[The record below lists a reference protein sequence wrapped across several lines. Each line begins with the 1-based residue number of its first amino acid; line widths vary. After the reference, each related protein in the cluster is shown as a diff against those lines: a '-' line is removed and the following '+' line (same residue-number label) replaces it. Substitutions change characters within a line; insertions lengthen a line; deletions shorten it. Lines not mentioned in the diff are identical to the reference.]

1 MEEFIIFII
10 LKYQSW
16 RLTDK
21 LTYWLT
27 DSAIRGL
34 YKWSGPSF
42 QQPVSQQ
49 VTILKPPLIPTQKQK
64 NRNTHQCTY
73 TTYEHTIKHTP
84 THTLTQTNKQT
95 EDTPC
100 LSLDVK
106 RGQSLI
112 NLISLD
118 ILLIM
123 KYGLFVTRS
132 NSQISSRGRRLD
144 SSVGC
149 LNPCTCSC
157 STDKVL

>member
-1 MEEFIIFII
+1 M
-10 LKYQSW
+10 
-16 RLTDK
+16 
-21 LTYWLT
+21 
-27 DSAIRGL
+27 IRT
-34 YKWSGPSF
+34 
-42 QQPVSQQ
+42 V
-49 VTILKPPLIPTQKQK
+49 IPTISESASYNFKTTSHSHTKTEKQ
-64 NRNTHQCTY
+64 
-73 TTYEHTIKHTP
+73 KHTP
-84 THTLTQTNKQT
+84 MYIHHIRTHTHSHTQKQTNKQT

-132 NSQISSRGRRLD
+132 NSQISSRGRRFD

-157 STDKVL
+157 STDKVLSNIEKTG